1 MVNNRSLSRRWTCL
15 HLAVY
20 YEYPHRTLLMVLYRY
35 ATSKRSVDSRTCNQE
50 TALHL
55 AARRGNVAAAAALLR
70 AGAHVDAVDRKNRTP
85 LLTAMHR
92 QKNAVAELLVRAGAS
107 VNRVNE
113 SADAPLHAAV
123 AGHHLSMVQ
132 LMLKHGCAVVDGDD
146 HLDWT
151 VIHSACESGE

>member
-1 MVNNRSLSRRWTCL
+1 MYMHRWTCL

-20 YEYPHRTLLMVLYRY
+20 YDYPHRTLLMILDGYG
-35 ATSKRSVDSRTCNQE
+35 ASKRSVDSRTCNQE

-55 AARRGNVAAAAALLR
+55 AAKRGNGAAAAELLR

-92 QKNAVAELLVRAGAS
+92 QKDAVAALLVQAGAS
-107 VNRVNE
+107 MNHVAG
-113 SADAPLHAAV
+113 SAGAPLHAAV
-123 AGHHLSMVQ
+123 ARNHLSLAR
-132 LMLKHGCAVVDGDD
+132 LMLEHGSVVVDPRGGDD

-151 VIHSACESGE
+151 VVHSACESGK